1 MVRGQTQ
8 FKSKV
13 REFVRHLKEL
23 QGDPHYIAMGMAIGV
38 FVSLTPTIP
47 FHTIIAIILA
57 FVLRGSK
64 PAAIISVWVSN
75 PVTVPFFYIGSYKVG
90 MFILGNS
97 SPFDIKYESITK
109 LLDLSLDVTVA
120 MITGGVILGILPA
133 IVTYFIT
140 RKIVITI
147 RSRSKFKHP
156 SSATH
161 RKGEQD
167 LCPNPDGPQTG
178 TRTSKPKTYSSESM
192 I

>member
-1 MVRGQTQ
+1 MARGQTQ

-13 REFVRHLKEL
+13 RQFVRHLKEL

-47 FHTIIAIILA
+47 FHTVIAIILA

-75 PVTVPFFYIGSYKVG
+75 PLTIPFFYIGSYKVG
-90 MFILGNS
+90 MFIFGNS
-97 SPFDIKYESITK
+97 SPFNIKYESITE
-109 LLDLSLDVTVA
+109 LLDLGLDVTVA

-133 IVTYFIT
+133 MVTYVVT

-147 RSRSKFKHP
+147 RSRSKFKHQP
-156 SSATH
+156 SATH
-161 RKGEQD
+161 RKGEQS
-167 LCPNPDGPQTG
+167 LCQKPDRP
-178 TRTSKPKTYSSESM
+178 
-192 I
+192 